1 MPTLVS
7 TGQITLT
14 DVTDGLNARLSSES
28 HLIPTDSNGEN
39 GDYSGCSTT
48 LSVFLGKTDD
58 TANWS
63 FSASPT
69 AGITGSLVGSTY
81 TVTGMT
87 TDAGYVDLTASR
99 QGYASLTSRF
109 SITKA
114 KRGHAGPAITLVSSA
129 QGFVFRDNLPF
140 PANQSIAFTVIRQ
153 NAYGPVQFYASNGV
167 SLTTDAGQLL
177 LSNYTLGVHGVGEGE
192 TCYLDLAQFGDNQ
205 QVTITAVVGEQTATQ
220 TIVRLNSSTAEAG
233 ATVGAIWGENVVNQP
248 SFTDF
253 LDTFESGD
261 ASQWQNYAGLG
272 DLSVVDIADAQTGG
286 KALRIG
292 DNVGNDSAWLI
303 HKQNIPFDPNAT
315 YRIKFRARQVAGNG
329 VAYLGLAGVAAD
341 GVTLVNIYGVDQH
354 GSQHYIASSGNALPS
369 AWTEYTGFVKGT
381 AALGTYATSNIASPG
396 KMHQDVRY
404 IRPLILVNY
413 NSVPGI
419 AEVDYCRVEL
429 LTDALVWDA
438 VMGSNKPADNA
449 NNTYVDSGGNI
460 QGVSSG
466 SGQSVA
472 NNMNS
477 VIRAP
482 GGGVFTSSA
491 PTQTGRLK
499 ITLPQSW
506 TSTMMRFTV
515 EIYEYV
521 TGYSCTLE
529 ISGYNYSSGSGWC
542 QVSAAVLGGSNVEYP
557 VYFGHDGS
565 KCCVWIGAADGET
578 WSYPQVRVRD
588 WFGGFSN
595 FSRAQ
600 WESGWVIGFD
610 TTTITAGTGANQYSA
625 SVLDTLPGANW
636 SKISGSNKPAD
647 NASVAA
653 PNLGIKINY
662 IDWATANNGECWLHG
677 YDKDGSAVP
686 AAGWVSVNGV
696 KHTVPYGKPLYTQQP
711 STAGFIMLDTAG
723 ETFAMNGLGSTAF
736 AFVRCINGQWAY
748 DNNTGWVNFTP
759 SSTHFVIGNLETG
772 VTPDSVLSA
781 SVWSH
786 GVVPSTLAESG
797 ATRNIHRGNW
807 ATATAYGVGDTVLHG
822 GYGWSCV
829 LTHTSSG
836 SNNPPTYPTTANT
849 WWTLAAVKG
858 EDAKTAML
866 TASSFVFKVAQDGTI
881 NPASI
886 ALTAVG
892 QNLAGDP
899 TFTVTSGTAALTG
912 TGQARV
918 LNAASLS
925 TDQATVKITWDGK
938 EDYVTITK
946 VREGASALSVVMSNE
961 AHALPASNTGAV
973 SSYTGSGTTIEV
985 FEGGT
990 SLTASASATVSAFR
1004 VGTVTVSPV
1013 GKLTPGAVSYAGTK
1027 TTLADHSAMDAAT
1040 DAVVLTIPL
1049 TIYRADGSSVSLT
1062 KVQTLTKA
1070 KAGAAGATG
1079 ATGAAGLN
1087 FSEAKLLHSD
1097 PTFQSGLNGIG
1108 VYNNLGNGNVTIT
1121 REARQSDSPFIDSGF
1136 NLKISNTGS
1145 ASPNLGGF
1153 YQPITSRASAVFV
1166 QRIVAKI
1173 PVGYSIEQASNAIG
1187 DGATHTWITS
1197 KAGTGKFEEYLLV
1210 RRCGATGTFSMSG
1223 HAYIT
1228 GGPTGTPETPVNWY
1242 LAYAAAYDFTSLGFS
1257 NITAILSNETHTITT
1272 DSAGNNGNYSG
1283 ASTTLTVFNGTTD
1296 DSANW
1301 IVAATPSGVT
1311 GSLAGKTYTVTA
1323 MSGDTGYVDL
1333 VASRAGY
1340 ANVTKRFTLSK
1351 SRAGVAGAAGVQG
1364 PSVSVVSDR
1373 VLAFTATDGT
1383 LDPAQA
1389 NIVFT
1394 ANLSG
1399 IASPTYVWTFSGFQ
1413 TAPTNSG
1420 AATQTI
1426 TAAQF
1431 GTAKAATVTCTVNG
1445 TFVDRLTIVRLEKS
1459 TAAAGAT
1466 VGGTLGENIAGQITP
1481 ENASALI
1488 ATAAIGAA
1496 HIGDAQIN
1504 TLKIANNSVTVPLF
1518 SQSFQQVTLTAN
1530 YQDVLTSA
1538 PVTYPHPINAAVT
1551 MTTAGYGVAGNFT
1564 WTSYAEVYYK
1574 EANDQNWTLLM
1585 TRANMQLYSNY
1596 EGSGSITQAVALP
1609 AGTYQFKVALKRHT
1623 YSADIYNT
1631 YASIQVTG
1639 AMR

>member
-220 TIVRLNSSTAEAG
+220 TIVRLDSSTAEAG
-233 ATVGAIWGENVVNQP
+233 ATVGAPAGTLVGGQLAEQLV
-248 SFTDF
+248 S
-253 LDTFESGD
+253 D
-261 ASQWQNYAGLG
+261 AATAKLG
-272 DLSVVDIADAQTGG
+272 AETANNLLADIASDSKLTATEKQQVKLEWDVIAAEKVGINAQATAFGITTENTSYNNAYDALNTYVTPLLSSLTTTSDITG
-286 KALRIG
+286 
-292 DNVGNDSAWLI
+292 S
-303 HKQNIPFDPNAT
+303 T
-315 YRIKFRARQVAGNG
+315 FRTNFSNLYSARQ
-329 VAYLGLAGVAAD
+329 
-341 GVTLVNIYGVDQH
+341 
-354 GSQHYIASSGNALPS
+354 ALLN
-369 AWTEYTGFVKGT
+369 K
-381 AALGTYATSNIASPG
+381 
-396 KMHQDVRY
+396 
-404 IRPLILVNY
+404 
-413 NSVPGI
+413 I
-419 AEVDYCRVEL
+419 AEVAATRSNWTSVSGKPTDEQIMNVLVPQGVYNGVPLPFAGRSLYIPCFVNNDSGTAGWFRVAEL
-429 LTDALVWDA
+429 KMNAGYHTGNFLGAIYWGQSGKRFNKRADIKAFLETGVTASTLSNYGYSFAGDDPSATLKFRRYQDVDNAWKLGVFVYLNAWGSALLDGNWFASSVSGSWIDDLVTQADTLAGDPGYTDIVPVANYAL
-438 VMGSNKPADNA
+438 GA
-449 NNTYVDSGGNI
+449 NNTYVDGNGNI

-472 NNMNS
+472 NN
-477 VIRAP
+477 VDGFVRAP
-482 GGGVFTSSA
+482 GGGTFRTKTA
-491 PTQTGRLK
+491 TLTGALK
-499 ITLPQSW
+499 ITLPVFF
-506 TSTMMRFTV
+506 TDTMVQFQV
-515 EIYEYV
+515 DIYEYA
-521 TGYSCTLE
+521 TGYSCSLV
-529 ISGYNYSSGSGWC
+529 IGGYNYSGASSWL
-542 QVSAAVLGGSNVEYP
+542 QVTARVMGGSNVEYP
-557 VYFGHDGS
+557 VYFGHDGT
-565 KCCVWIGAADGET
+565 KVCVWIGTPTET
-578 WSYPQVRVRD
+578 WSYPQVTV
-588 WFGGFSN
+588 SN
-595 FSRAQ
+595 VSLGYNSTSRAI
-600 WESGWVIGFD
+600 WESGWSISFDQTVLTSGF
-610 TTTITAGTGANQYSA
+610 GANQYST

-636 SKISGSNKPAD
+636 AKISGTNKPAD
-647 NASVAA
+647 
-653 PNLGIKINY
+653 
-662 IDWATANNGECWLHG
+662 E
-677 YDKDGSAVP
+677 
-686 AAGWVSVNGV
+686 
-696 KHTVPYGKPLYTQQP
+696 
-711 STAGFIMLDTAG
+711 
-723 ETFAMNGLGSTAF
+723 
-736 AFVRCINGQWAY
+736 
-748 DNNTGWVNFTP
+748 
-759 SSTHFVIGNLETG
+759 
-772 VTPDSVLSA
+772 
-781 SVWSH
+781 
-786 GVVPSTLAESG
+786 
-797 ATRNIHRGNW
+797 ATRNVHRGPW
-807 ATATAYGVGDTVLHG
+807 ANATAYAIGDTVIHG

-829 LTHTSSG
+829 LAHTSATG
-836 SNNPPTYPTTANT
+836 TNTPPTYPTTSNT

-858 EDAKTAML
+858 DDAKVAML
-866 TASSFVFKVAQDGTI
+866 TASSFVFKVAADGTVS
-881 NPASI
+881 PSSI

-892 QNLAGDP
+892 QNLAGSP
-899 TFTVTSGTAALTG
+899 TFTVTSGTAVLTG

-925 TDQATVKITWDGK
+925 TDQATIKITWDGK

-946 VREGASALSVVMSNE
+946 VREGASALSVVISNE
-961 AHALPASNTGAV
+961 AHALPASNTGTV

-990 SLTASASATVSAFR
+990 ALTASASATGSAFR

-1027 TTLADHSAMDAAT
+1027 ATLADHSAMDAAT

-1070 KAGAAGATG
+1070 KAGAAGSTG

-1087 FSEAKLLHSD
+1087 FSEAKLLFSD
-1097 PTFQSGLNGIG
+1097 PTFQTGLNGAS

-1301 IVAATPSGVT
+1301 SVAATPSGVT

-1364 PSVSVVSDR
+1364 PSVSVMSDR

-1383 LDPAQA
+1383 LDAAQA
-1389 NIVFT
+1389 DIVFT

-1538 PVTYPHPINAAVT
+1538 AVTYPHPINAAVT

-1609 AGTYQFKVALKRHT
+1609 AGTYQFKVALKRHV
-1623 YSADIYNT
+1623 YSADIYNIYT
-1631 YASIQVTG
+1631 SIQVTG